1 LSSSFKGYFVKNY
14 SKKREINKI
23 KNLQEKQELHIEEW
37 KENPE
42 GIFNKEQKETISEI
56 QEFAELK
63 KDPFYAGA
71 KGELDVLKKLS
82 QLSDDY
88 HVMCGVNMDLGRYIT
103 YDGKKN
109 LRSAQMDFV
118 VVSKRGVVLIEV
130 KNWSSNFSRRYQ
142 GLSPYEQVERA
153 GRVLW
158 IALKSWRS
166 PRNPSVTSVLL
177 STRGNMQYDSR
188 YKFVNVKDTKNINY
202 FIENRYEQFS
212 DKEAERVVGR
222 IGGHVT
228 W

>member
-23 KNLQEKQELHIEEW
+23 KNLQEKQESHIEEW

-103 YDGKKN
+103 YNGKKN

-118 VVSKRGVVLIEV
+118 VVSKRGVILIEA
-130 KNWSSNFSRRYQ
+130 KNWSSNFSRQYQ

-166 PRNPSVTSVLL
+166 PKNPSVTSVLL
-177 STRGNMQYDSR
+177 SIRGNMQYNSR

-202 FIENRYEQFS
+202 FIENRYEQFP
-212 DKEAERVVGR
+212 DNEVDRVVGR
-222 IGGHVT
+222 IKNHVT
-228 W
+228 R